1 MIGVLSGNGHR
12 VRVMGYKTFGLSL
25 KWGWGRDGKRHQ
37 SALHGGGVF
46 LRLPV
51 AELLVV

>member
-1 MIGVLSGNGHR
+1 MIGVLFGNAPGSGNGI
-12 VRVMGYKTFGLSL
+12 GN
-25 KWGWGRDGKRHQ
+25 GRKRHQ

>member
-1 MIGVLSGNGHR
+1 MHWM
-12 VRVMGYKTFGLSL
+12 RVMGYKIFGLSL
-25 KWGWGRDGKRHQ
+25 EWNWERTQ
-37 SALHGGGVF
+37 TTPIALHGGGVF